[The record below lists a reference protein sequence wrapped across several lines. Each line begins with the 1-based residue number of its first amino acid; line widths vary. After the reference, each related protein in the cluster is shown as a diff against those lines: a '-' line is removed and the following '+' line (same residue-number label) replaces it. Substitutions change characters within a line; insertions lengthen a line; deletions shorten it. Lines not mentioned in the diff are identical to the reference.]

1 MATHTTLMTLVQ
13 NTMPTTLTTNY
24 WTYALETTSLIYV
37 WPAGMSSTSIR
48 GLQSPRAPNAG
59 RPI

>member
-37 WPAGMSSTSIR
+37 WPAGMSST
-48 GLQSPRAPNAG
+48 
-59 RPI
+59 